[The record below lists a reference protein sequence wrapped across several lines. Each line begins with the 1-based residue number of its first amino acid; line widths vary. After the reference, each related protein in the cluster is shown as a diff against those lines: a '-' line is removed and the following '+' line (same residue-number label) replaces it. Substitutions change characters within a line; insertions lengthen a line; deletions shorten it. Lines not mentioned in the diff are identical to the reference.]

1 LLGRKVMDKIDG
13 FKMYL
18 GVAEK
23 DRLESIKEPE
33 KTVGLFEMFLPYALA
48 LNVENSWAEKFTD
61 IFETIKNGNNDYS
74 PFWYSGKSWST
85 RGATGFAS
93 SLSGSFSSTIS
104 SSSTAPGSSSGGGGG
119 GSSGGGGGGGGG
131 GGW

>member
-1 LLGRKVMDKIDG
+1 
-13 FKMYL
+13 
-18 GVAEK
+18 VAEK
-23 DRLESIKEPE
+23 DRMNSIKEPHRTPE
-33 KTVGLFEMFLPYALA
+33 LFESFLPYALA
-48 LNVENSWAEKFTD
+48 LNVENKWAEKFSD
-61 IFETIKNGNNDYS
+61 IISGINKDSTSYKPG
-74 PFWYSGKSWST
+74 WYSGAAWSSF
-85 RGATGFAS
+85 GASGFAS

>member
-1 LLGRKVMDKIDG
+1 MDKIDG

-23 DRLESIKEPE
+23 DNLYSVKEPY
-33 KTVGLFEMFLPYALA
+33 KTPELFESFLPFALA
-48 LNVENSWAEKFTD
+48 LGVENQWAEKFSD
-61 IFETIKNGNNDYS
+61 VLSSASIESNSYKPG
-74 PFWYSGKSWST
+74 WYSGTVWST
-85 RGATGFAS
+85 LGAAGFAS
-93 SLSGSFSSTIS
+93 SLSSSFSSTIS